1 MSKIKTKELVICIFT
16 ITILILTITTN
27 VFAQDIGS
35 LANSIGNNSSNN
47 ASEEIPDLPTNNV
60 NRNNTSIN
68 NTNSNNV
75 STNNTNR
82 NNASTNNSNKN
93 NVTTMPYT
101 GVDYSVIFIIV
112 ICGISAIY
120 AYKKIKDYNNL

>member
-35 LANSIGNNSSNN
+35 LANSIGNNSSSN

-101 GVDYSVIFIIV
+101 GVDYSVIFII
-112 ICGISAIY
+112 GISAIY